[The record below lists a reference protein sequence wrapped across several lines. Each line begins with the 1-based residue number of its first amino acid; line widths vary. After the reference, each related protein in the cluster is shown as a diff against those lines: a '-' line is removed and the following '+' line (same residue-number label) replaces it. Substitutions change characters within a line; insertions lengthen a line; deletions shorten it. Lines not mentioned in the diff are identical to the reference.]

1 MSDRIILAG
10 TERLLKPMISQIMAL
25 HQLLQYK
32 DIGTVYGTPV
42 QGFQELVKFRPQ
54 IHLYFE
60 QADGLID
67 SEFGATRAR
76 LSFRIM
82 NESAE
87 TMTPDKALALA
98 KKINSSFGGNSP
110 FYWEK
115 GKHLFSYHAPHQ
127 GMQTKIYTTNE
138 AEAKQVVKKI
148 LGLQNFTVD
157 DDFLKDCSRTVDL
170 ATPQDGGQGKEMI
183 YGESRRLPRKLPV
196 SRVVFTY
203 AEMLLHGL
211 PNAVCLV
218 DMTGKKHE
226 PLIRGYLPAN
236 MQ

>member
-10 TERLLKPMISQIMAL
+10 TERMLKPMISQIMAL

-32 DIGTVYGTPV
+32 DIGQVYGTPV
-42 QGFQELVKFRPQ
+42 QNFQELVKFKPQ

-60 QADGLID
+60 QVTGLID
-67 SEFGATRAR
+67 SEFGAVTAR

-87 TMTPDKALALA
+87 TMTPDKAKALA
-98 KKINSSFGGNSP
+98 TKINSSFGGSSP
-110 FYWEK
+110 FHWEK
-115 GKHLFSYHAPHQ
+115 GKHLFSYSAPNQ
-127 GMQTKIYTTNE
+127 GVQTKIYTTNE
-138 AEAKQVVKKI
+138 SEAKQVIKKI
-148 LGLQNFTVD
+148 LGLQNFTLND
-157 DDFLKDCSRTVDL
+157 DYLKDCSRTVDL
-170 ATPQDGGQGKEMI
+170 ASPQDGNQGKEMI
-183 YGESRRLPRKLPV
+183 YGTSRRLPRKLPLATV
-196 SRVVFTY
+196 QFTY

-211 PNAVCLV
+211 THAICLV

-226 PLIRGYLPAN
+226 PLIRGYLPIS